1 MKKDIVNHL
10 DALNEN
16 FERYFDKQPVYSTW
30 FRDPFFANLDNEDDT
45 DLVVELI
52 EIRSKALLKDNFNKL
67 NLANFWYSLIESY
80 PGVAK
85 IAIQYLIPFATTYL
99 CESGF
104 SCLVDIKT
112 KKRNKLNPQHY
123 MRLALSETEPNI
135 NLLVNQKQ
143 QSHKL
148 FRNYFFTIRF

>member
-1 MKKDIVNHL
+1 MKKDVVDHL

-16 FERYFDKQPVYSTW
+16 FERYFDKQPVHSTW

-45 DLVVELI
+45 DLVEELI
-52 EIRSKALLKDNFNKL
+52 EIRSKALLKDKFNKL
-67 NLANFWYSLIESY
+67 NLANFWYSLRESY
-80 PGVAK
+80 PRVAK

-112 KKRNKLNPQHY
+112 KKRNKLNPQHH

-135 NLLVNQKQ
+135 DLLVTHKQEQ
-143 QSHKL
+143 QSH
-148 FRNYFFTIRF
+148 